1 MIRLK
6 SKKTG
11 KYIRAD
17 SMGTIWVFETH
28 SEAAY
33 FLKANGADPRGFV
46 FEPMEE
52 PDDSNTKPG
61 KVRDNSA

>member
-28 SEAAY
+28 SEATM
-33 FLKANGADPRGFV
+33 FLKANEADPKDFV
-46 FEPMEE
+46 FEPVAE
-52 PDDSNTKPG
+52 PEDRQS
-61 KVRDNSA
+61 S